1 MKLSII
7 IPAYN
12 VQNNI
17 HNTLFSLLNQ
27 SNKNFEIILVN
38 DGSTDNTLEV
48 VERILS
54 KNNLIN
60 YKIVNKENG
69 GVSSARNVG
78 ILEAQGEYLYFL
90 DGDDYVSPNMVSI
103 VNSYIINNNYPDII
117 AWGYDNVDE
126 NGNVLR
132 EYFDRFDK
140 NKIKLQKMTG
150 LEALEN
156 ILLNKTFWIWTC
168 SAVYKKELITYNNL
182 FYSEGCSSGEDH
194 EFIFKALS
202 IAKEVIFVDKVLSF
216 YVQREGSISNSYNI
230 RRFDVVGALQRS
242 ANYIKINAN
251 DNILVDYLENNFLVD
266 NFFYNFDSCL
276 RYIYSSKKLTS
287 IVNFSKASRFV
298 NEIEIAYPGLTTK
311 IKKKI
316 IKSIKTAP
324 LKVKIKCCCYLISP
338 LLYIILTNIF

>member
-126 NGNVLR
+126 NGLSLYNGVKR
-132 EYFDRFDK
+132 
-140 NKIKLQKMTG
+140 KI
-150 LEALEN
+150 
-156 ILLNKTFWIWTC
+156 
-168 SAVYKKELITYNNL
+168 S
-182 FYSEGCSSGEDH
+182 
-194 EFIFKALS
+194 
-202 IAKEVIFVDKVLSF
+202 
-216 YVQREGSISNSYNI
+216 
-230 RRFDVVGALQRS
+230 
-242 ANYIKINAN
+242 
-251 DNILVDYLENNFLVD
+251 
-266 NFFYNFDSCL
+266 
-276 RYIYSSKKLTS
+276 
-287 IVNFSKASRFV
+287 
-298 NEIEIAYPGLTTK
+298 
-311 IKKKI
+311 
-316 IKSIKTAP
+316 
-324 LKVKIKCCCYLISP
+324 
-338 LLYIILTNIF
+338 